1 MTKHIHKSDSYS
13 DGKRLF
19 QVNLQ
24 NSKLYLNPAVEEC
37 WCRDFSI
44 FMFWNKFHDIQSY
57 ELLNPFTVLCL
68 TALTVTYTEELK
80 QYTCLY
86 KRASAEL
93 KVEKNNILK
102 TSHQQVVHQPY
113 PKFPH

>member
-1 MTKHIHKSDSYS
+1 MHMTKYIDKSDSYS

-44 FMFWNKFHDIQSY
+44 FMF
-57 ELLNPFTVLCL
+57 
-68 TALTVTYTEELK
+68 
-80 QYTCLY
+80 
-86 KRASAEL
+86 
-93 KVEKNNILK
+93 
-102 TSHQQVVHQPY
+102 
-113 PKFPH
+113 